1 MLDLRY
7 SEVALLLNYAFFYAK
22 QMLGTEKMSS
32 LLLRINLSQIF
43 TIYNL
48 WALRKLSEDFQE
60 DVLSEIILLYT
71 RFSLS
76 LLFH

>member
-1 MLDLRY
+1 MLDLRC
-7 SEVALLLNYAFFYAK
+7 SEVVLLLSYAFFYAK
-22 QMLGTEKMSS
+22 QMLGIDKMSS

-43 TIYNL
+43 TIFNL

-76 LLFH
+76 L

>member
-7 SEVALLLNYAFFYAK
+7 SEVALLLNYTFFYAK
-22 QMLGTEKMSS
+22 QMLGIDKMSS

-43 TIYNL
+43 TIFNL

-76 LLFH
+76 L